1 MTTEPDKDLPRDS
14 DAYHGI
20 IRAALLSPMAPN
32 LMLYGDKG
40 TSKLNMILEHL
51 NLSYDK
57 FNVHDGP
64 FRWLSYGGTK
74 IFDMN
79 MISNKNSRHFFGI
92 LNDAIESKIFWS
104 TAFHKV
110 IILNKF
116 NHLSSHIQSKLRV
129 IIEKKR
135 TTSLFI
141 ILTDKF
147 TSIIEPIK
155 SRSLCVRIPRTT
167 NIAKRQKL
175 RKELSNISYD
185 RRSVIYDKI
194 YKAHDNDISYY
205 SSFNEGIPSHMTIYE
220 KIYVKLINLADVAD
234 VADVRVGTSI
244 PSLIS
249 KSDII
254 HVRDM
259 AYNIEKYNLYDIHRE
274 LLCLFIE
281 DPRFTVKKTVLVV
294 DQIADMEYKYIKS
307 YRSLIHVEE
316 LLLNFIYLSANKEIY
331 RHDEE

>member
-1 MTTEPDKDLPRDS
+1 MSSEPDEYLTKY
-14 DAYHGI
+14 AHNGI
-20 IRAALLSPMAPN
+20 IREALLSPMSPN
-32 LMLYGDKG
+32 LLLYGDKG

-51 NLSYDK
+51 NLSYDR

-64 FRWLSYGGTK
+64 FRWLSYGSTK

-79 MISNKNSRHFFGI
+79 MISNKNSLHFFGI

-155 SRSLCVRIPRTT
+155 SRTLCVRIPRTT
-167 NIAKRQKL
+167 NIAKRQKM
-175 RKELSNISYD
+175 RKELSNIPYN
-185 RRSVIYDKI
+185 RRSLIYDKI
-194 YKAHDNDISYY
+194 YKAHDTDISYY

-220 KIYVKLINLADVAD
+220 KIYVKLISLADVAD
-234 VADVRVGTSI
+234 VADVGASI
-244 PSLIS
+244 PSFIS
-249 KSDII
+249 KSAII
-254 HVRDM
+254 HLRDI
-259 AYNIEKYNLYDIHRE
+259 AYNIEKYNLYDIHKE
-274 LLCLFIE
+274 LLCLFIG
-281 DPRFTVKKTVLVV
+281 DPRFTAKKTVLVV